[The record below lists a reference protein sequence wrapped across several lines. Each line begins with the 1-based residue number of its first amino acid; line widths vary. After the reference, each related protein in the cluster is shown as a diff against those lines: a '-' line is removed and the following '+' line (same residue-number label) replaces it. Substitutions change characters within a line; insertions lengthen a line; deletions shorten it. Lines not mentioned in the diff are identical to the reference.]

1 MASAG
6 MQDLLYGA
14 AVFLNED
21 DQNRNEKARRDSVLA
36 TKQTQA
42 KRGWRT
48 AWLRDRICEIEEAAA
63 SQCSCGRVFN
73 SLLKKVLKNLGNSD
87 LLSSSSVEQSMLETN
102 LC

>member
-1 MASAG
+1 

-36 TKQTQA
+36 TKQTEA

-48 AWLRDRICEIEEAAA
+48 AWLRD
-63 SQCSCGRVFN
+63 
-73 SLLKKVLKNLGNSD
+73 
-87 LLSSSSVEQSMLETN
+87 
-102 LC
+102 